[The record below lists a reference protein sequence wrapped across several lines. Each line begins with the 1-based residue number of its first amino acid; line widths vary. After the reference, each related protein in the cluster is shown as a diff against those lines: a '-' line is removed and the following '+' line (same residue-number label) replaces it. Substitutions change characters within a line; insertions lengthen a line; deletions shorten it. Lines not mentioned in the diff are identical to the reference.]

1 VLIDEFE
8 GCVKTYNKNQGVI
21 TCFRCSRNEH
31 EFLLRYISVP
41 EFQGKQK
48 SIETVQIKARD
59 EFALFEAHNGVQ
71 NILKNNAQENWNGL
85 LSDFTVD
92 FNNPEVQF
100 KYLSL
105 MFKCFG
111 FVFNQNLKTH
121 VLLEEQTETLKEQT
135 VTLSL
140 QNEKLLIKLEKIE
153 SELEE
158 RKRLEQL
165 AEERRLKRRNRKK
178 GFQRVY

>member
-1 VLIDEFE
+1 
-8 GCVKTYNKNQGVI
+8 
-21 TCFRCSRNEH
+21 
-31 EFLLRYISVP
+31 
-41 EFQGKQK
+41 
-48 SIETVQIKARD
+48 
-59 EFALFEAHNGVQ
+59 
-71 NILKNNAQENWNGL
+71 
-85 LSDFTVD
+85 
-92 FNNPEVQF
+92 
-100 KYLSL
+100 

-121 VLLEEQTETLKEQT
+121 VLLEEQTETLKEQA

-140 QNEKLLIKLEKIE
+140 QNDKLLIKLEKIE

>member
-1 VLIDEFE
+1 
-8 GCVKTYNKNQGVI
+8 
-21 TCFRCSRNEH
+21 
-31 EFLLRYISVP
+31 
-41 EFQGKQK
+41 
-48 SIETVQIKARD
+48 
-59 EFALFEAHNGVQ
+59 
-71 NILKNNAQENWNGL
+71 L

-92 FNNPEVQF
+92 FNNPKVQF

-121 VLLEEQTETLKEQT
+121 VLLEEQTETLKEQA

-140 QNEKLLIKLEKIE
+140 QNDKLLIKLEKIE